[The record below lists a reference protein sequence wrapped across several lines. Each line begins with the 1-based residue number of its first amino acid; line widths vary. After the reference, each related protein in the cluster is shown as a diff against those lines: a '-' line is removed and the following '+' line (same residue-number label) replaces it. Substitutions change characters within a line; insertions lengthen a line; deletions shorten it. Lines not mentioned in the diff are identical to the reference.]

1 MTTHTIQTSQHTH
14 KCAPAPV
21 QLLPRGAPAAEEPL
35 TTRLLPLPDLQ
46 RLALLAA
53 RIAQLVELLLQS
65 ADEVG
70 ACAHSIGL
78 GFSSMEACRDEGG
91 LVGGEGEGVGVLSAP
106 EAAGPST
113 TVVLQPLLRSAGIML
128 KISNL
133 LPKQLLRRCG
143 RRAAV
148 GCDAAG
154 CFAPGRSS
162 TMRARA
168 LARKFGAAAS
178 FRPAKGPERR
188 KSRAFRLSSQL
199 KRGGATV

>member
-1 MTTHTIQTSQHTH
+1 MTIHTVQTSQHTH
-14 KCAPAPV
+14 NCAPAPE

-35 TTRLLPLPDLQ
+35 SSRLLPLPDLQ

-91 LVGGEGEGVGVLSAP
+91 MVGGEGVGVGVLSAP
-106 EAAGPST
+106 EGAGTSP
-113 TVVLQPLLRSAGIML
+113 TVDLQPSLRCSGIML
-128 KISNL
+128 KISFG
-133 LPKQLLRRCG
+133 LPKLLLRRCG
-143 RRAAV
+143 RLAAV

-154 CFAPGRSS
+154 CFTPWCSS

-168 LARKFGAAAS
+168 LA
-178 FRPAKGPERR
+178 
-188 KSRAFRLSSQL
+188 
-199 KRGGATV
+199 

>member
-1 MTTHTIQTSQHTH
+1 MRR
-14 KCAPAPV
+14 
-21 QLLPRGAPAAEEPL
+21 PRGAPAAEEPL
-35 TTRLLPLPDLQ
+35 TSRLLPLPDLQ

-113 TVVLQPLLRSAGIML
+113 AIVLQPLLRSAGFML

-133 LPKQLLRRCG
+133 LPEAAPAALRPASSCWP
-143 RRAAV
+143 RRATR
-148 GCDAAG
+148 GG

-162 TMRARA
+162 TI
-168 LARKFGAAAS
+168 
-178 FRPAKGPERR
+178 
-188 KSRAFRLSSQL
+188 
-199 KRGGATV
+199 

>member
-1 MTTHTIQTSQHTH
+1 MTKHTIQTFQHTH
-14 KCAPAPV
+14 NCAPAPE

-35 TTRLLPLPDLQ
+35 SSRLLPLPDQQ

-53 RIAQLVELLLQS
+53 RIAQLVELLLQL

-91 LVGGEGEGVGVLSAP
+91 MVGGEGVGVGVLCAP
-106 EAAGPST
+106 KAAGTST
-113 TVVLQPLLRSAGIML
+113 PVVLQPLLRCSGIML
-128 KISNL
+128 KISFG
-133 LPKQLLRRCG
+133 LPKLLLRRCG
-143 RRAAV
+143 RLAAV

-154 CFAPGRSS
+154 CFTPWCSS

-168 LARKFGAAAS
+168 LA
-178 FRPAKGPERR
+178 
-188 KSRAFRLSSQL
+188 
-199 KRGGATV
+199 